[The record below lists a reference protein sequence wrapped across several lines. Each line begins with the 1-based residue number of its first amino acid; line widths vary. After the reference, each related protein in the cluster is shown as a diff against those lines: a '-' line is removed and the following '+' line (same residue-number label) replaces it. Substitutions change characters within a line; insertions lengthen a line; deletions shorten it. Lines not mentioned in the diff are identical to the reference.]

1 MNARTLDMLDVL
13 GRALLWTAV
22 AVLGLSLIGAFAILT
37 SDDAV
42 ILDTNAQ
49 RQARGVLAIV
59 AFGGGLSGAGIVAG
73 LGAIV
78 RLKVAEHRERN

>member
-1 MNARTLDMLDVL
+1 MLDVL

-22 AVLGLSLIGAFAILT
+22 AVLGLALIGAFAILT

-42 ILDTNAQ
+42 ILDTNTQ
-49 RQARGVLAIV
+49 RQARGVLAVI
-59 AFGGGLSGAGIVAG
+59 AFGGGLAGAGIVAG

-78 RLKVAEHRERN
+78 RLKVAEHRDRLET